1 MEIKPKKSLGKRLV
15 DTVEG
20 EGETNSESSTETN
33 TLPYVKQSVGICCM
47 MQGAQIWYSVTT

>member
-20 EGETNSESSTETN
+20 EGEMNSESSTETN
-33 TLPYVKQSVGICCM
+33 TLLYVK
-47 MQGAQIWYSVTT
+47 

>member
-33 TLPYVKQSVGICCM
+33 TLPYVKQSVGICCV
-47 MQGAQIWYSVTT
+47 MQGAQSGAL